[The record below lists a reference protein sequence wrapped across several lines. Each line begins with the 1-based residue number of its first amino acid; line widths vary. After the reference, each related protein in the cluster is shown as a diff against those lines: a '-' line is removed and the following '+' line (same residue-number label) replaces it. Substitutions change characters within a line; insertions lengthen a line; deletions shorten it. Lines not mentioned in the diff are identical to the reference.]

1 MNGNNVYLGNPSWP
15 RCNETH
21 VASHD
26 GKLGKDGT
34 CEMEQKGDRDGCRI
48 SPIMICFVAGGSW
61 LHDASN

>member
-34 CEMEQKGDRDGCRI
+34 CEMEQRVIAMGVDFPR
-48 SPIMICFVAGGSW
+48 S
-61 LHDASN
+61 